1 MSIDIS
7 TLFNESFYLATYT
20 DVAAAVAQGLFA
32 SGLDH
37 FRQFGQR
44 EQRNPSPL
52 FDNQSY
58 LQKYPDVA
66 AAVVQGIFSSGL
78 DHFLHFGQFEQRN
91 PGSLFDNNF
100 YLATYTDVA
109 AAVTQGTFSSGF
121 EHFLRYGRF
130 EKRNP
135 SSLFNESF
143 YLAHNSDV
151 AGAVATGA
159 FISGFDHFS
168 HYGRL
173 EGRDSINTA
182 PLANSDAVVTTANTA
197 TTINVL
203 RNDSDKNQ
211 DLLSLT
217 GFSSAANGTVIK
229 NSDGTLTYTPSANF
243 NGVDT
248 FTYTVE
254 DGYGG
259 KATGTVAI
267 TVNPPS
273 SITPTNGYY
282 SYTTGKFPTLGE
294 SSGLVRGAGDFWWTH
309 NDSGGTA
316 AIYAVDNRG
325 KAIGQV
331 NITGATNVDWEEI
344 TAGPAPNGGRYLF
357 IGDFGNNQNLSVGS
371 RTNQRIYVVNE
382 PSSSAQS
389 VSLAATLAI
398 AYPSGSFDSEAMIFD
413 SDRQELL
420 IITKDLFPTTGQ
432 SKIFSRSLDPTNSTL
447 TLVGTF
453 DVSQRT
459 TLSDRL
465 VTGAALSS
473 DRTTFILRT
482 YNTAFLWQRTPGES
496 WSSLFGRQ
504 PNIEIPLPNE
514 TQGEAIAF
522 GESNT
527 EFYTTSEQTG
537 LFSRYAYLPIYTGT
551 ANNDVIAG
559 NATVNVIAG
568 QAGSDRLTGGGGADI
583 FLYKVPNHGGDTITD
598 FASDDTFHISEAGFG
613 GGLRAGIPLSTTTAT
628 TGVFIN
634 LVSPTST
641 LLGTSANFVYNT
653 STGVLSFD
661 ADGTGAGSAVA
672 IATLTNKPTLTSN
685 QFVITY

>member
-7 TLFNESFYLATYT
+7 TLFDERFYLVTYT
-20 DVAAAVAQGLFA
+20 DVAAAVAQGFFA
-32 SGLDH
+32 SGSEH

-52 FDNQSY
+52 FDNQFY
-58 LQKYPDVA
+58 LQNYPDVA
-66 AAVVQGIFSSGL
+66 AAVAQGAFPSGL
-78 DHFLHFGQFEQRN
+78 DHFLQFGQSEQRN
-91 PGSLFDNNF
+91 PSSLFDSNF

-109 AAVTQGTFSSGF
+109 AAVAQGVLSSGF

-130 EKRNP
+130 EQRNP

-151 AGAVATGA
+151 AGAVAAGA

-168 HYGRL
+168 RYGRL

-197 TTINVL
+197 TAINVL
-203 RNDSDKNQ
+203 GNDSDKNQ
-211 DLLSLT
+211 DVLALT
-217 GFSSAANGTVIK
+217 GFSSAANGTVTK
-229 NSDGTLTYTPSANF
+229 NSDGTLTYAPNANF
-243 NGVDT
+243 SGVDT
-248 FTYTVE
+248 FTYTIE

-259 KATGTVAI
+259 TATGTVAI
-267 TVNPPS
+267 TVNPAPS
-273 SITPTNGYY
+273 VTPTNGYY
-282 SYTTGKFPTLGE
+282 GYTTGKFPNLSE

-309 NDSGGTA
+309 NDSGNTA
-316 AIYAVDNRG
+316 AIYAIDNRG
-325 KAIGQV
+325 KAISQV
-331 NITGATNVDWEEI
+331 NLPGATNVDWEEI
-344 TAGPAPNGGRYLF
+344 TAGSAPGGGKYLF
-357 IGDFGNNQNLSVGS
+357 IGDIGNNQNLSVGS
-371 RTNQRIYVVNE
+371 RTNQKIYVVNE

-389 VSLAATLAI
+389 VSLVATLPI
-398 AYPSGSFDSEAMIFD
+398 RYPSGSFDSEAMVFD

-432 SKIFSRSLDPTNSTL
+432 SKIFSRTLSPNSPTL

-504 PNIEIPLPNE
+504 PNMEIPLPNE

-537 LFSRYAYLPIYTGT
+537 LFSRYAYLAIYTGT
-551 ANNDVIAG
+551 ANNDVIVGDTA
-559 NATVNVIAG
+559 ANVIAG
-568 QAGSDRLTGGGGADI
+568 EAGGDRLTGGGGADI
-583 FLYKVPNHGGDTITD
+583 FLYKAPNHGRDSITD

-613 GGLRAGIPLSTTTAT
+613 GGLRAGIPLSTTTAS
-628 TGVFIN
+628 TGV
-634 LVSPTST
+634 LVSSAAPTS
-641 LLGTSANFVYNT
+641 LGTSANFLYNT

-672 IATLTNKPTLTSN
+672 IATLTNTPILNVN
-685 QFVITY
+685 QFVVTY

>member
-1 MSIDIS
+1 MSIDIN
-7 TLFNESFYLATYT
+7 TLFDESFYLATYT
-20 DVAAAVAQGLFA
+20 DVAVAVA
-32 SGLDH
+32 
-37 FRQFGQR
+37 
-44 EQRNPSPL
+44 
-52 FDNQSY
+52 
-58 LQKYPDVA
+58 
-66 AAVVQGIFSSGL
+66 QGIFSSGL
-78 DHFLHFGQFEQRN
+78 DHFSQFGRAEQRNPSPLFNNQFYLQTYPDVAAAVAQGIFSSGLNHFLQFGQFEQRQ
-91 PGSLFDNNF
+91 PSILFDNNF

-109 AAVTQGTFSSGF
+109 AAVTQGIFTSGF
-121 EHFLRYGRF
+121 EHFLRFGRF
-130 EKRNP
+130 EQRNP
-135 SSLFNESF
+135 STLFNESF

-151 AGAVATGA
+151 AGAVSVGA
-159 FISGFDHFS
+159 FVSGFDHFS
-168 HYGRL
+168 RYGKQ
-173 EGRDSINTA
+173 EGRDGINTA
-182 PLANSDAVVTTANTA
+182 PVTGNDAFVTNFGTA
-197 TTINVL
+197 TTFNVL
-203 RNDSDKNQ
+203 TNDSDKNQ
-211 DLLSLT
+211 DLLSVT
-217 GFSSAANGTVIK
+217 GFGSAANGTVTQ
-229 NSDGTLTYTPSANF
+229 NNNGTLTYTPNSNF
-243 NGVDT
+243 SGVDG
-248 FTYTVE
+248 FTYTIS

-259 KATGTVAI
+259 TATGTATI
-267 TVNPPS
+267 TVTPPTS

-282 SYTTGKFPTLGE
+282 GYTTGKFPNLSE

-309 NDSGGTA
+309 NDSGNSA

-344 TAGPAPNGGRYLF
+344 TAGPAPNGRYLF

-389 VSLAATLAI
+389 ASVAMTLPI

-432 SKIFSRSLDPTNSTL
+432 SKIFSRSLDPNNSTL

-496 WSSLFGRQ
+496 WSNLFGRQ
-504 PNIEIPLPNE
+504 PNMEIPLPSE
-514 TQGEAIAF
+514 AQGEAIAF

-559 NATVNVIAG
+559 NAAVNVIAG

-583 FLYKVPNHGGDTITD
+583 FLYKASTHGGDTITD
-598 FASDDTFHISEAGFG
+598 FAADDTFHISEAGFG
-613 GGLRAGIPLSTTTAT
+613 GGLRAGIPLSATTAS
-628 TGVFIN
+628 TGV
-634 LVSPTST
+634 LVSSAAPTS
-641 LLGTSANFVYNT
+641 LGTSANFLYNT
-653 STGVLSFD
+653 STGILSFD
-661 ADGTGAGSAVA
+661 VDGTGAGSAVA

-685 QFVITY
+685 QFLITY

>member
-1 MSIDIS
+1 MSIDIG
-7 TLFNESFYLATYT
+7 TLFDERFYLFTYT
-20 DVAAAVAQGLFA
+20 DVAAAVAQGFFA
-32 SGLDH
+32 SGLEH

-52 FDNQSY
+52 FDNQFY
-58 LQKYPDVA
+58 LQNYPDVA
-66 AAVVQGIFSSGL
+66 AAVAQGAFPSGL
-78 DHFLHFGQFEQRN
+78 DHFLQFGQSEQRN
-91 PGSLFDNNF
+91 PSSLFDNNF

-109 AAVTQGTFSSGF
+109 AAVAQGVLSSGF

-130 EKRNP
+130 EQRNP

-151 AGAVATGA
+151 AGAVSAGT

-168 HYGRL
+168 RYGRL

-182 PLANSDAVVTTANTA
+182 PLANGDAVVTNANTA
-197 TTINVL
+197 VTINVL
-203 RNDSDKNQ
+203 GNDSDKNQ
-211 DLLSLT
+211 DRLALT
-217 GFSSAANGTVIK
+217 GFSSATNGTVTK
-229 NSDGTLTYTPSANF
+229 NSEGTLTYTPNANF

-248 FTYTVE
+248 FTYTVD

-267 TVNPPS
+267 TINPPS
-273 SITPTNGYY
+273 SITPTSGYY
-282 SYTTGKFPTLGE
+282 GYTTGKFPTLGE
-294 SSGLVRGAGDFWWTH
+294 SSGLVRGSGNFWWTH
-309 NDSGGTA
+309 NDSGGAA
-316 AIYAVDNRG
+316 AIYAINNSG
-325 KAIGQV
+325 KTIGQV
-331 NITGATNVDWEEI
+331 NLTGATNADWEEI
-344 TAGPAPNGGRYLF
+344 TAGPAPGGGRYLF
-357 IGDFGNNQNLSVGS
+357 IGDIGNNQNLSAGS
-371 RTNQRIYVVNE
+371 RTNQKIYVVNE

-389 VSLAATLAI
+389 VNLVATLPI
-398 AYPSGSFDSEAMIFD
+398 RYPAGSFDSEAMIFD

-432 SKIFSRSLDPTNSTL
+432 SKIFSRSLNPNSSTL

-465 VTGAALSS
+465 VTSAALSS
-473 DRTTFILRT
+473 DRTAFILRT

-504 PNIEIPLPNE
+504 PNMEIPLPNE

-551 ANNDVIAG
+551 ANNDVIVGGTA
-559 NATVNVIAG
+559 ANVIAG
-568 QAGSDRLTGGGGADI
+568 EAGSDRLTGGGGADI
-583 FLYKVPNHGGDTITD
+583 FLYKAPNHGRDTITD

-613 GGLRAGIPLSTTTAT
+613 GGLRAGIPLSTTAAS
-628 TGVFIN
+628 TGV
-634 LVSPTST
+634 LVSSAAPTS
-641 LLGTSANFVYNT
+641 LGTSANFLYNT

-672 IATLTNKPTLTSN
+672 IATLTNTPILNVN
-685 QFVITY
+685 QFVVTY